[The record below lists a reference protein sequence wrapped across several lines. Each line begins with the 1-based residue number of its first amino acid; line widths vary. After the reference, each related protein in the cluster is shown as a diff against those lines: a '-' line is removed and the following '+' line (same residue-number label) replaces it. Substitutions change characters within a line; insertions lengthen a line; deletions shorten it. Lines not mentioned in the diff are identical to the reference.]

1 MVALC
6 FGRRRYRSR
15 RELGS
20 GHCGINNVNKPSFF
34 AELQRRHVYKV
45 GAMYTVGGWLLV
57 QVVTQ
62 VLPVFDVPALGQRL
76 LVLTVIAGFPVALVI
91 AWIFDLTPQ
100 GLVRTPAIEIAET
113 PVASRQRR
121 SMDRRLNYILGGLL
135 VLALGYV
142 VIDRFLLRT
151 SDGTAKQVVAAAI
164 DKSIAVLPFENL
176 SRDPDNAFFADGMQD
191 EILTKLSKIGSL
203 KVISRTSTAHY
214 ASSPANLPE
223 IAAQLG
229 VAAILE
235 GSVQRAGDRVHINV
249 QLIRAAT
256 DDHLWAESYDR
267 KLDDVFAMQGEVAES
282 VAEVLSAKLSGRE
295 RQQLNARPT
304 HNTEAYDAYLRGL
317 AFAQRNDALAAN
329 SLRSIKAFETAV
341 QLDPNFALAW
351 AWLSRERSFY
361 YRIEE
366 PTAAWHQLAL
376 DALEKAKALQPD
388 LPETLIAEGYYHY
401 SVDAELGGAKTLFE
415 QLRTQLPGNSDIV
428 EALAFIACREGHWD
442 DSVKMFQQAIEI
454 DPQNVA
460 LLFDAILTEL
470 SMRRLPAAQ
479 KLLQRA
485 LDLKPNDP
493 GLLLW
498 QVDVLQQAGYIDAAQ
513 KILDSLTITP
523 GDVNGMIFFTDNA
536 LYSQHYDA
544 AVQLLKSQLEHP
556 EAIGTTLCLYQL
568 ELGELEFYAGDTIN
582 SHRHILQA
590 KATAQAAL
598 AKEPKDTFYQSVLAE
613 ADAQLGEKTEA
624 LALAKHVLA
633 LESLSKNASA
643 STMSESHL
651 ASIQVHFGDLD
662 EAFPILEHLI
672 SIPNFMKPLGPTE
685 LRLDPGWAPLRKDP
699 RFPKLLADSETVMRE
714 QAQAQQ

>member
-1 MVALC
+1 V
-6 FGRRRYRSR
+6 S
-15 RELGS
+15 
-20 GHCGINNVNKPSFF
+20 KPSFF

-45 GAMYTVGGWLLV
+45 GAMYAVAGWLLV

-76 LVLTVIAGFPVALVI
+76 LVLAVIAGFPVALVI

-100 GLVRTPAIEIAET
+100 GIVRTPAAIDIAET
-113 PVASRQRR
+113 PAISRQRR

-142 VIDRFLLRT
+142 VADRFLLRNG
-151 SDGTAKQVVAAAI
+151 SSTAKPVAAAAI

-176 SRDPDNAFFADGMQD
+176 SRDPDNTFFADGMQD

-267 KLDDVFAMQGEVAES
+267 KLDDVFSMQGEVAEA
-282 VAEVLSAKLSGRE
+282 VAEVLSAKLSGSE
-295 RQQLNARPT
+295 RQQLSARPT
-304 HNTEAYDAYLRGL
+304 RNTEAYDAYLRGL
-317 AFAQRNDALAAN
+317 AFAQRTDALMAN
-329 SLRSIKAFETAV
+329 TTRSMQAFETAV
-341 QLDPNFALAW
+341 QLDPDFALAW
-351 AWLSRERSFY
+351 TWLSRERSFY

-366 PTAAWHQLAL
+366 PTAARGQLAL
-376 DALEKAKALQPD
+376 DALNKAKSLQPD
-388 LPETLIAEGYYHY
+388 LPETLIAEGYYRY
-401 SVDAELGGAKTLFE
+401 SVESDLSGARRLFE
-415 QLRTQLPGNSDIV
+415 QLRTELPGNSDIV
-428 EALAFIACREGHWD
+428 EALALIARREGRWD
-442 DSVKMFQQAIEI
+442 DSQELYRQAIEM
-454 DPQNVA
+454 DPQNA
-460 LLFDAILTEL
+460 GLLWDAILSDL

-485 LDLKPNDP
+485 LDLKPNDS

-498 QVDVLQQAGYIDAAQ
+498 QVDLLQQAGDIDAAQ
-513 KILDSLTITP
+513 KILDGLGITP
-523 GDVNGMIFFTDNA
+523 GDLLGMISYTDNA

-544 AVQLLKSQLEHP
+544 AIRLLRSQLEHP
-556 EAIGTTLCLYQL
+556 EAIRTTLGFYQL
-568 ELGELEFYAGDTIN
+568 VLGELESYAGDTAD
-582 SHRHILQA
+582 SHQHILQA
-590 KATAQAAL
+590 QATVQTAL
-598 AKEPKDTFYQSVLAE
+598 AKEPKDTFYLSVLAE

-624 LALAKHVLA
+624 LALAKQVLA
-633 LESLSKNASA
+633 LESPSKNASLNA
-643 STMSESHL
+643 MDEAHL
-651 ASIQVHFGDLD
+651 AYIQARFGDLD

-699 RFPKLLADSETVMRE
+699 RFPKLLADSETVMQE
-714 QAQAQQ
+714 QAQALH